1 MFAIGEASKRSGVSV
16 ETIRYYE
23 REGIVP
29 KPGRAANGR
38 RLYSDDEISELAFI
52 KRCRDL
58 GFSLPDV
65 RALRSLS
72 ESIDRACAEVA
83 GLGERHLAD
92 VRSKIADLRKIETA
106 LQELVASCERG
117 EAKCAM
123 LETLLA
129 EDNLA

>member
-38 RLYSDDEISELAFI
+38 RLYSDEEISELAFI

-58 GFSLPDV
+58 GFSLPNV

-72 ESIDRACAEVA
+72 GNSEGACSEVEV
-83 GLGERHLAD
+83 LGKRHLSD
-92 VRSKIADLRKIETA
+92 VRGKIADLRKIEAA
-106 LQELVASCERG
+106 LEDLVASCEHG
-117 EAKCAM
+117 EAKCTM

-129 EDNLA
+129 DNT

>member
-1 MFAIGEASKRSGVSV
+1 VFAIGEASKRSGVSV

-23 REGIVP
+23 REGITA

-38 RLYSDDEISELAFI
+38 RLYNEAEISELAFI

-72 ESIDRACAEVA
+72 GNVEGACAEVST
-83 GLGERHLAD
+83 LGKRHLSE
-92 VRSKIADLRKIETA
+92 VRSKISDLRKIETA
-106 LQELVASCERG
+106 LEELVASCESG

-123 LETLLA
+123 LEELL
-129 EDNLA
+129 EDKD